1 METITTGYIANI
13 ILNLLIFILLISV
26 YSYINKLE
34 KIGCLCSEDPNRVH
48 IKNFSI
54 FYLVFISI
62 ITFLPPNYI
71 EATFGKSVSYI
82 FAFVKFIFYIVFIIY
97 LYIILEYTRSLINEK
112 CKCSEDLRREFIMIG
127 SIIEYTVLLIMLL
140 SIVIIP
146 LIFNSIFFLMDK
158 GKDFEKKITSSM
170 KKTPNFA
177 SKLASSTREKF
188 SDLNKSIRSRSRK

>member
-34 KIGCLCSEDPNRVH
+34 NIGCLCSEDPNRVY

-62 ITFLPPNYI
+62 ITFIPPNYI
-71 EATFGKSVSYI
+71 EDTFGESVSYI
-82 FAFVKFIFYIVFIIY
+82 FAFAKFIFYIIFIIY
-97 LYIILEYTRSLINEK
+97 LYIVLEYTRSLINEK

-146 LIFNSIFFLMDK
+146 LIFNSIFFIINK
-158 GKDFEKKITSSM
+158 GKKFEKKISSSL
-170 KKTPNFA
+170 KQTPKFA
-177 SKLASSTREKF
+177 SKVASRTKVNF
-188 SDLNKSIRSRSRK
+188 T